1 MWLTSRS
8 ISTFEKYAISVSIRC
23 SSNKDSCLY
32 FSAACFIALAVISF
46 AVDSVGNSRTL
57 TCNVTSWWGGRQSTF
72 KCKST
77 IQWYFRLPNERNERS
92 HLHAFRMS
100 FVSFSVFSMS
110 SRRSLIIYSEVNPIT
125 GGLPTTDRPSTMNFT
140 LEDSDRVI
148 LASVLSSNSG
158 RKL

>member
-8 ISTFEKYAISVSIRC
+8 INTFEKYAISVSIRC

-77 IQWYFRLPNERNERS
+77 IQWLPNERNVRFICTYMRS
-92 HLHAFRMS
+92 ECHSSPFPS
-100 FVSFSVFSMS
+100 FPWVQADHWLYTRRWIRSRGACLRPIVLPQWILLWKIQTESF
-110 SRRSLIIYSEVNPIT
+110 
-125 GGLPTTDRPSTMNFT
+125 
-140 LEDSDRVI
+140 
-148 LASVLSSNSG
+148 
-158 RKL
+158 